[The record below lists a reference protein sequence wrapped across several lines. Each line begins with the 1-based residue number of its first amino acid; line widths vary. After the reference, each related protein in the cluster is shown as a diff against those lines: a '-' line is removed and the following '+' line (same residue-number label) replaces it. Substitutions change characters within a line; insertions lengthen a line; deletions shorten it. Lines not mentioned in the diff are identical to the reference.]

1 MLLFIAIFTAITA
14 AAFLFSGALAP
25 QNAAIGGRIAELEG
39 KQTAPLVGHGLL
51 RRLSRPIEAL
61 IKGMSITRSLDRKLF
76 QVGWAWTP
84 GEFITAAGLLAL
96 AAGAI
101 GGLLFANP
109 LIGLV
114 AALLGG
120 AVPFLQLSQRRAKVL
135 KELNEQLPDAL
146 MLVING
152 LRAGNS
158 FLQSLMIVSKQM
170 SGAIAQEFATTVS
183 EINWGLPIETALS
196 NLSER
201 IGTLDIELVVAAMII
216 QRETGGNLSEIL
228 MNIHDTIRDRVR
240 IAGEVQALTAQ
251 GRLSGIVLTCL
262 PVGVGFLFFLIS
274 PGYLSVLFSDPRGHM
289 LIAAAVGAQLLG
301 IYFIRKLVNIK
312 F

>member
-1 MLLFIAIFTAITA
+1 MLLFIAVFTGITA
-14 AAFLFSGALAP
+14 MAFVFSGALAP
-25 QNAAIGGRIAELEG
+25 ENAAVGGRLADLEG
-39 KQTAPLVGHGLL
+39 KAVATAPGKGLL
-51 RRLSRPIEAL
+51 RQLARLIEPL
-61 IKGMSITRSLDRKLF
+61 IKGLSITRSLDRQLY

-84 GEFITAAGLLAL
+84 GEFLTAAGLLAI

-109 LIGLV
+109 LVGLGAFV
-114 AALLGG
+114 VGA
-120 AVPFLQLSQRRAKVL
+120 AVPFLQLRQRRAKVL

-201 IGTLDIELVVAAMII
+201 IGTIDIELVVAAMII

-251 GRLSGIVLTCL
+251 GRLSGIVLTAL
-262 PVGVGFLFFLIS
+262 PAGVGLLFFLIS
-274 PGYLSVLFSDPRGHM
+274 PGYISILFTDPRGHM
-289 LIAAAVGAQLLG
+289 LIGAAVCAQLLG
-301 IYFIRKLVNIK
+301 IYFIRKLVDIRY
-312 F
+312 

>member
-1 MLLFIAIFTAITA
+1 MLLFIAIFTAVTA
-14 AAFLFSGALAP
+14 ATFLFSGVLAP
-25 QNAAIGGRIAELEG
+25 QNEAIGGRLAELEG
-39 KQTAPLVGHGLL
+39 KEAAPAPGQGLL
-51 RRLSRPIEAL
+51 RRLSRLVDPL
-61 IKGMSITRSLDRKLF
+61 IKGTAFTRNLDRQLY
-76 QVGWAWTP
+76 QVGWAWSP
-84 GEFITAAGLLAL
+84 GEFVTAAALLAL

-101 GGLLFANP
+101 GGLLFANL

-114 AALLGG
+114 AAGVGG
-120 AVPFLQLSQRRAKVL
+120 AVPFLQLAQKRGKVL

-170 SGAIAQEFATTVS
+170 TGAIAQEFATTVS

-262 PVGVGFLFFLIS
+262 PAGVGFLFFLIS
-274 PGYLSVLFSDPRGHM
+274 PGYLSILFNDPRGH
-289 LIAAAVGAQLLG
+289 LLVGAAVGAQLLG
-301 IYFIRKLVNIK
+301 IYFIRKLVDIK
-312 F
+312 Y